1 VPIAERRG
9 LVHDTIMQIV
19 IGNVLSPQDVAD
31 ARKALDKTRFV
42 NGRETAGFA
51 ARIVKNNRQAAS
63 DDDTLAPI
71 RALATE
77 RIMANEVFRLAVRP
91 KALTPLLFSR
101 YEPGMR
107 YGSHVDDAV
116 MHGIRTDVSF
126 TLFLDDPDSYEGG
139 ELVIESAM
147 GEDAIKLPAGSLV
160 AYPSTSLHRVAEV
173 TKGVRHVAA
182 GWARSLIRDAAKRE
196 LLFDLDTARRRI
208 FERDGK
214 SAEFDLL
221 SKSAANL
228 LRMWSE
234 D

>member
-1 VPIAERRG
+1 M
-9 LVHDTIMQIV
+9 HDIVMQIV
-19 IGNVLSPQDVAD
+19 IGNVLSAD
-31 ARKALDKTRFV
+31 QLASVREALKAARFV
-42 NGRETAGFA
+42 KGRETAGFA
-51 ARIVKNNRQAAS
+51 ARIVKDNRQAAS
-63 DDDTLAPI
+63 DDASLEPA
-71 RALATE
+71 RELV
-77 RIMANEVFRLAVRP
+77 MAQIANNDVFRLAVRP

-116 MHGIRTDVSF
+116 MYGMRTDVSF
-126 TLFLDDPDSYEGG
+126 TLFLEEPDSYDGG
-139 ELVIESAM
+139 ELVIETAM

-182 GWARSLIRDAAKRE
+182 GWARSFIRDAAKRE
-196 LLFDLDTARRRI
+196 LLFDLDTARRRL
-208 FERDGK
+208 FEREGK

-228 LRMWSE
+228 LRMWLE

>member
-1 VPIAERRG
+1 M
-9 LVHDTIMQIV
+9 HDIVMQIV
-19 IGNVLSPQDVAD
+19 IGNVLSAD
-31 ARKALDKTRFV
+31 QLASVHEALKAARFV
-42 NGRETAGFA
+42 KGRETAGFA
-51 ARIVKNNRQAAS
+51 ARIVKDNRQAAS
-63 DDDTLAPI
+63 DDTSLEPA
-71 RALATE
+71 RELV
-77 RIMANEVFRLAVRP
+77 MAQIANNDVFRLAVRP

-116 MHGIRTDVSF
+116 MYGMRTDVSF
-126 TLFLDDPDSYEGG
+126 TLFLEEPDSYDGG
-139 ELVIESAM
+139 ELVIETAM

-182 GWARSLIRDAAKRE
+182 GWARSFIRDAAKRE
-196 LLFDLDTARRRI
+196 LLFDLDTARRRL
-208 FERDGK
+208 FEREGK

>member
-1 VPIAERRG
+1 M
-9 LVHDTIMQIV
+9 HDIVMQIV
-19 IGNVLSPQDVAD
+19 IGNVLSAD
-31 ARKALDKTRFV
+31 QLASVREALKAARFV
-42 NGRETAGFA
+42 KGRETAGFA
-51 ARIVKNNRQAAS
+51 ARIVKDNRQAAS
-63 DDDTLAPI
+63 DDASLEPA
-71 RALATE
+71 RELV
-77 RIMANEVFRLAVRP
+77 MAQIANNDVFRLAVRP

-116 MHGIRTDVSF
+116 MYGMRTDVSF
-126 TLFLDDPDSYEGG
+126 TLFLEEPDSYDGG
-139 ELVIESAM
+139 ELVIETAM

-182 GWARSLIRDAAKRE
+182 GWARSFIRDAAKRE
-196 LLFDLDTARRRI
+196 LLFDLDTARRRL
-208 FERDGK
+208 FEREGK
-214 SAEFDLL
+214 NAEFDLL